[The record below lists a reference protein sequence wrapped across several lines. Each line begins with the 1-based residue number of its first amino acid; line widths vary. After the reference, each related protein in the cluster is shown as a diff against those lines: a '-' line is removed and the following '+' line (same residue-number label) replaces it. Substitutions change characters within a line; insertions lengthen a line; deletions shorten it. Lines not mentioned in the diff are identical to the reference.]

1 MIRHFVDLFDLPAE
15 SARDL
20 LRRAGE
26 LKRDEQR
33 GQRPLYLSGRTLGLI
48 FEKPSLRTRV
58 SFEAAIAQLGGS
70 AIFLRDKDVGMGS
83 RESIADFARVIS
95 QYVDALAVRTYFHA
109 TVEELSRY
117 ATVPIIN
124 ALSDLAHPCQALAD
138 MLTIHEALGGLDGV
152 KLVFVGDGNNVARSL
167 ALASA
172 LLRLDFVLAAPPG
185 YEFPADFRER
195 YDETFPDHPLVVEN
209 DPHEAVRGAQAIYT
223 DVWTSM
229 GQEDEAEQRRAIFQ
243 PFQVNDALMAG
254 LPRESIFLHCLPAHR
269 DEEVTSEVLDGPRS
283 VVIPQ
288 AANRLH
294 FQKALLIWLML
305 DCWPEGLGLGQ
316 DQDLDVKIPTSR

>member
-1 MIRHFVDLFDLPAE
+1 MIRHFVDLFELPADA
-15 SARDL
+15 ARDL
-20 LRRAGE
+20 LQHAAE
-26 LKRDEQR
+26 LKRDDQQ

-70 AIFLRDKDVGMGS
+70 AIFLHSHDVGMGS

-138 MLTIHEALGGLDGV
+138 MLTIQEALGGLDGV
-152 KLVFVGDGNNVARSL
+152 KLVFVGDGNNGARSL

-172 LLRLDFVLAAPPG
+172 LLGLEFVLAAPAG
-185 YEFPADFRER
+185 YEFPVDFRER
-195 YDETFPDHPLVVEN
+195 FEETFPDHSLVVEH
-209 DPHEAVRGAQAIYT
+209 DPQEAVRGAQAIYT
-223 DVWTSM
+223 DVWASM
-229 GQEDEAEQRRAIFQ
+229 GQEHE
-243 PFQVNDALMAG
+243 
-254 LPRESIFLHCLPAHR
+254 
-269 DEEVTSEVLDGPRS
+269 
-283 VVIPQ
+283 
-288 AANRLH
+288 
-294 FQKALLIWLML
+294 
-305 DCWPEGLGLGQ
+305 
-316 DQDLDVKIPTSR
+316 